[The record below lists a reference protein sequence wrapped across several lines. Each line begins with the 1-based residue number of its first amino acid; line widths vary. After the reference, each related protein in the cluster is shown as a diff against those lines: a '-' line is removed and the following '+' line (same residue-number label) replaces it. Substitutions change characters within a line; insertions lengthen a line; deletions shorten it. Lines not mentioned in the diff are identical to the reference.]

1 MKTRIN
7 HLLGYLMAAFLL
19 VSFSPL
25 QAQEEGNYF
34 TVSGTVKDQKTK
46 KRLEYVN
53 ISVPGTNVGTITN
66 SDGEFSIKVQD
77 SLNAKVVEISH
88 IGYYNYRIALTGED
102 MTRGQLP
109 ACSKCQCI
117 GRSGCK
123 SS

>member
-53 ISVPGTNVGTITN
+53 ISVPGTNGGTITN
-66 SDGEFSIKVQD
+66 SDGEFSI
-77 SLNAKVVEISH
+77 
-88 IGYYNYRIALTGED
+88 
-102 MTRGQLP
+102 
-109 ACSKCQCI
+109 
-117 GRSGCK
+117 
-123 SS
+123 